1 MLFDIC
7 RKTIYHVLNSRGVG
21 NKRVGGAKVVKSL
34 NKIQK
39 GKFCKIIINVEEGS
53 RKTLRD
59 ESFNKLSWY
68 IYKIIKCIIK

>member
-1 MLFDIC
+1 MYFHLS
-7 RKTIYHVLNSRGVG
+7 NSRGGG

-53 RKTLRD
+53 RKTLRY

-68 IYKIIKCIIK
+68 IYII

>member
-53 RKTLRD
+53 RKTLRV

-68 IYKIIKCIIK
+68 VYI